1 MEEHQPKS
9 TEQPPESRFQVSR
22 STLLI
27 DFWMGRIIRLGGIS
41 VVLAVFGM
49 LVFLVSQIFPLFSK
63 AKVETLAP
71 VNFTQTGSVALGEDE
86 YGEIPFICDA
96 KGNITFKKASD
107 GSPIKTWVADFK
119 TTPPA
124 PPEAGQISAPVSIPV
139 TAVKTYPRDGL
150 VLLGLADGS
159 VRELKISYKITF
171 DKNGSRVLEPSVDL
185 QYAEKISDNGTPIL
199 EAWSVRGSEGKLYIC
214 RQQKDGH
221 DVLTGRRLI
230 ERKGLS
236 GKAKV
241 TVSEPFSIAADVVDL
256 ERVLVPS
263 TADSLLVI
271 RKTGEVRVYQ
281 NAENTF
287 SLLQSFKPFA
297 DAENP
302 QIAAAGFI
310 FGNVS
315 VVFQG
320 NQNEEVVW
328 SLFPQKQ
335 PDGQILRRWGETHQC
350 EVLAGVG
357 QGIFPAAGNKCYL
370 SVAGG
375 RMQIRNMTNGSI
387 RWEGAAPASP
397 IKQVVFSR
405 NYNRLAILCADEN
418 VYRWSITDHHPEASW
433 NTFFGKIWYE
443 GADAPEYTWQ
453 SSSGSDEF
461 EAKYSLVP
469 LIYGTVKGTFYALL
483 FAIPIALLAA
493 VYVSHFL
500 RPEWKLFIKPLME
513 IMASLPSVVLGFLAG
528 LWLAPI
534 VDTHLIPILC
544 VIGVLAPGALL
555 AGYLWSKLPQRVRRQ
570 VGPGWEFAYL
580 FPFIV
585 LCAFGA
591 WHLGPTIESTFFT
604 VKDIASG
611 QNISD
616 FREWWRQSTGLSYD
630 ARNSLV
636 VGFVMG
642 FAVIPIVFTIA
653 EDALSNVPNS
663 LISGSL
669 ALGASR
675 WQTVWTVV
683 VPTAISGILSA
694 IMIGF
699 GRAVGETMI
708 VVMATGNTAV
718 MEANPFNGMRTLSA
732 NIAVELPE
740 AAAGDTH
747 FRALF
752 LGACCLFALT
762 FVVNTFAEI
771 LRQRLRER
779 YKMN

>member
-1 MEEHQPKS
+1 MEENQSKS

-27 DFWMGRIIRLGGIS
+27 DLWMGRIIRLGGIS
-41 VVLAVFGM
+41 VVIAVFGM
-49 LVFLVSQIFPLFSK
+49 LIFLVSQIFPLFSK
-63 AKVETLAP
+63 AKVEPLTP
-71 VNFTQTGSVALGEDE
+71 VNFTEASSVAWGEDE
-86 YGEIPFICDA
+86 YGELPFSCDA
-96 KGNITFKKASD
+96 KGNISFRKAAD
-107 GSPIKTWVADFK
+107 GSLVKTWAPDFK
-119 TTPPA
+119 TTPSTTDSQATPA
-124 PPEAGQISAPVSIPV
+124 TLIPV
-139 TAVKTYPRDGL
+139 TAVKTYSRDGL

-171 DKNGSRVLEPSVDL
+171 AKNGSRELEPSVNL
-185 QYAEKISDNGTPIL
+185 QYAGKLSELSGPVL
-199 EAWSVRGSEGKLYIC
+199 EAWSVKGTEGRLYLC

-221 DVLTGRRLI
+221 DVLTGRRLT
-230 ERKGLS
+230 ERKGLG
-236 GKAKV
+236 GKAKI
-241 TVSEPFSIAADVVDL
+241 TVSEPFPIAADVTDL

-263 TADSLLVI
+263 TADSILVI

-281 NAENTF
+281 NNENTF
-287 SLLQSFKPFA
+287 SLLQSFKPWG
-297 DAENP
+297 DAKNP

-328 SLFPQKQ
+328 SLYPQKQ
-335 PDGQILRRWGETHQC
+335 PDGQMLRRWGKIHDC
-350 EVLAGVG
+350 EALAGVG
-357 QGIFPAAGNKCYL
+357 QGVFPAAGNKCYL

-387 RWEGAAPASP
+387 RWEESAPSSP
-397 IKQVVFSR
+397 IQQVVFSR
-405 NYNRLAILCADEN
+405 NYNRLSILCQDGK
-418 VYRWSITDHHPEASW
+418 VYRWAITDHHPEASW

-443 GADAPEYTWQ
+443 GAEGPAYTWQ

-469 LIYGTVKGTFYALL
+469 LIYGTIKGTFYALL

-493 VYVSHFL
+493 IYVSHFL
-500 RPEWKLFIKPLME
+500 RPEWKNVIKPLME

-528 LWLAPI
+528 LWLAPL

-544 VIGVLAPGALL
+544 VIAVLAPSALF
-555 AGYLWSKLPQRVRRQ
+555 AGYIWSKLPQPVRRR

-585 LCAFGA
+585 LCMYGA
-591 WHLGPTIESTFFT
+591 WQLGPTIESTFFT
-604 VKDIASG
+604 VKDLASG

-616 FREWWRQSTGLSYD
+616 FREWWRQSTGLNYD

-683 VPTAISGILSA
+683 VPTAVSGILSA

-740 AAAGDTH
+740 AAAGETH

-762 FVVNTFAEI
+762 FIVNTFAET

>member
-1 MEEHQPKS
+1 MEENQSKS
-9 TEQPPESRFQVSR
+9 TEQLSESRFQVSR

-27 DFWMGRIIRLGGIS
+27 DLWMGRIIRLGGIS
-41 VVLAVFGM
+41 VVIAVFGM
-49 LVFLVSQIFPLFSK
+49 LIFLVSQISPLFSK
-63 AKVETLAP
+63 AKVEPLTP
-71 VNFTQTGSVALGEDE
+71 VNFTQASSAAWGEDE
-86 YGEIPFICDA
+86 YGELPFSCDA
-96 KGNITFKKASD
+96 KGNISFRKAKD
-107 GSPIKTWVADFK
+107 GTLVKTWIADFK
-119 TTPPA
+119 TTPVTID
-124 PPEAGQISAPVSIPV
+124 GQITPAVPIPV
-139 TAVKTYPRDGL
+139 TAVKTYSREGL

-171 DKNGSRVLEPSVDL
+171 AKNGNRELEPTVDQ
-185 QYAEKISDNGTPIL
+185 QYAGKISDLNGPVL
-199 EAWSVRGSEGKLYIC
+199 EAWSVKGPEGRLYLS
-214 RQQKDGH
+214 RQQNDGH
-221 DVLTGRRLI
+221 NVITGRRLT

-236 GKAKV
+236 GKGKV

-281 NAENTF
+281 NNENTF
-287 SLLQSFKPFA
+287 SLLQSFKPFGEA
-297 DAENP
+297 KNP

-320 NQNEEVVW
+320 NENEEVVW
-328 SLFPQKQ
+328 SLYPQKQ
-335 PDGQILRRWGETHQC
+335 ADGQMLRRWGKIHDCET
-350 EVLAGVG
+350 LSGVG
-357 QGIFPAAGNKCYL
+357 QGVFPAAGNKCYL

-375 RMQIRNMTNGSI
+375 RMQIRNMTNESI
-387 RWEGAAPASP
+387 RWEGTAPATP

-405 NYNRLAILCADEN
+405 NYNRFSVFCEDGKL
-418 VYRWSITDHHPEASW
+418 YRWSITDHHPEASW

-443 GADAPEYTWQ
+443 GAEGPDYTWQ

-461 EAKYSLVP
+461 EAKYSLIP

-500 RPEWKLFIKPLME
+500 RPEWKAVIKPMME

-528 LWLAPI
+528 LWLAPL

-544 VIGVLAPGALL
+544 VIAILAPSALL
-555 AGYLWSKLPQRVRRQ
+555 AGYVWSKLPQPVRRR

-585 LCAFGA
+585 LCAYGA
-591 WHLGPTIESTFFT
+591 WQLGPLIESTFFT
-604 VKDIASG
+604 VKDLASG

-616 FREWWRQSTGLSYD
+616 FREWWRQSTGMSYD

-718 MEANPFNGMRTLSA
+718 MQANPFNGMRTLSA

-740 AAAGDTH
+740 AAAGETH

-762 FVVNTFAEI
+762 FIVNTFAET

>member
-27 DFWMGRIIRLGGIS
+27 DSWMGRIIRLGGIS
-41 VVLAVFGM
+41 VVLAVLGM

-71 VNFTQTGSVALGEDE
+71 VNFTQTSSVALGEDE

-96 KGNITFKKASD
+96 KGNITFKKVSD
-107 GSPIKTWVADFK
+107 GSIIKTWVADFK
-119 TTPPA
+119 TTPATQPA
-124 PPEAGQISAPVSIPV
+124 DGQNVAPVSIPV

-199 EAWSVRGSEGKLYIC
+199 EAWSVRGSESRLYIC
-214 RQQKDGH
+214 RQQKDGY
-221 DVLTGRRLI
+221 DVLTGRRLT

-281 NAENTF
+281 NEENTF

-335 PDGQILRRWGETHQC
+335 ADGQILRRWGKTHQC
-350 EVLAGVG
+350 EVLAGAG

-387 RWEGAAPASP
+387 RWEGVAPASP

-405 NYNRLAILCADEN
+405 NYNRLAILCADEK

-544 VIGVLAPGALL
+544 VIAVLAPGALL

-585 LCAFGA
+585 LCAYGA

-694 IMIGF
+694 VMIGF